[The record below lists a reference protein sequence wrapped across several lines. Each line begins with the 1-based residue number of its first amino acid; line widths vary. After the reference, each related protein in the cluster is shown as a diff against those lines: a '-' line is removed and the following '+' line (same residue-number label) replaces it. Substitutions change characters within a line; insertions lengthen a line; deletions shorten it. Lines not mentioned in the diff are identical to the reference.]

1 MADSWYLQALAL
13 ARELATDERHY
24 WAAEQTG
31 ALAVLMELLEP
42 EPEPELELEAAAE
55 GEAEGQ
61 QGAGE
66 LLVGQGQFES
76 PLPQLEQ
83 EQAHHPEAQTPFP
96 QTQFESRRRLE
107 EGHQV
112 PLGLISCKFRVCMRR
127 VVIPVTVA

>member
-13 ARELATDERHY
+13 ARELATGGRHY
-24 WAAEQTG
+24 WAAEQTD

-42 EPEPELELEAAAE
+42 EPGLELEAAAE
-55 GEAEGQ
+55 GEAERQ
-61 QGAGE
+61 QGSGK